1 MTIFTKSN
9 DMQVVHMIIV
19 MVVGDDRQIWD
30 DFL

>member
-9 DMQVVHMIIV
+9 DMQAFHMIIV
-19 MVVGDDRQIWD
+19 MVVGDDRQKKD